1 MISFD
6 VNNGGKITLEQD
18 KHDKSVIVKHGN
30 ESRET
35 ITSGDF
41 VMLLNL
47 YFYIKQNDI
56 QNDYINPYGKN
67 RE

>member
-6 VNNGGKITLEQD
+6 VNNSGKITLEQNE
-18 KHDKSVIVKHGN
+18 HDKSVIVKHGN
-30 ESRET
+30 GTRDT
-35 ITSGDF
+35 ISSWDF

-47 YFYIKQNDI
+47 FFYIKQNDI
-56 QNDYINPYGKN
+56 QNDFINPHGKN